1 PGKER
6 EDALGQIQ
14 TEATQRALTM
24 VQQYLPQAAAQY
36 GGQPGKPID
45 AATFVQKLQTDP
57 ELGKYLKSSP
67 SLTRALNGFLSDK
80 ANSETLAGWNIKPGV
95 VNLKQMEEQAKGPE
109 LTTEEKSALATVK
122 GPDGKPLTPSAAA
135 ALPNGTELIA
145 AARQKVFGEK
155 LDISAQQGYNAVRER
170 ARAER
175 DLPLA
180 QMANMSDVHFV
191 NKQTEM

>member
-95 VNLKQMEEQAKGPE
+95 VNLKQMEEQAKGPALTGE
-109 LTTEEKSALATVK
+109 LKDVLATMK
-122 GPDGKPLTPSAAA
+122 GPDGKPLTEASVA
-135 ALPNGTELIA
+135 ALPNGADLIA
-145 AARQKVFGEK
+145 QAQRQVFNNK
-155 LDISAQQGYNAVRER
+155 L
-170 ARAER
+170 
-175 DLPLA
+175 
-180 QMANMSDVHFV
+180 
-191 NKQTEM
+191 

>member
-1 PGKER
+1 
-6 EDALGQIQ
+6 
-14 TEATQRALTM
+14 
-24 VQQYLPQAAAQY
+24 
-36 GGQPGKPID
+36 
-45 AATFVQKLQTDP
+45 
-57 ELGKYLKSSP
+57 
-67 SLTRALNGFLSDK
+67 
-80 ANSETLAGWNIKPGV
+80 
-95 VNLKQMEEQAKGPE
+95 
-109 LTTEEKSALATVK
+109 EEKSALATVK
-122 GPDGKPLTPSAAA
+122 GPDGKPLTPAAAA

-191 NKQTEM
+191 NKQTEMPVDRVLTKFTDIEKGGSEEKFAVMNAKSYEAFQAAKEADAILGQYLDLSKALTTTPGA